1 VLDRRARA
9 ALAGPLDR
17 LAGLLD
23 RWGVSPGTVTA
34 TGFGVGVGACV
45 AAGAG
50 RWNLALG
57 LWLANRLADGLDGP
71 LARRH
76 GATDLGGFADIVAD
90 FAVYAGFVLGV
101 AVALP
106 EARLACVAL
115 LVAYYLSGT
124 AFLAWST
131 VAERRRRERPDERSL
146 HFVGGLA
153 EGTETILA
161 YTAFCLAPGRAAA
174 IAWTFAALV
183 GVTALQ
189 RLWFVRR
196 ALSHDPPRPG
206 QPLSRPAG
214 SGNRQSRSAGTPTQ
228 TSSPTEGA
236 DPAGTTASSWPRSP
250 ES

>member
-1 VLDRRARA
+1 MLDARARA
-9 ALAGPLDR
+9 LVAGPLDR
-17 LAGLLD
+17 LAAGLD
-23 RWGVSPGTVTA
+23 RGGVSPAAVTGV
-34 TGFGVGVGACV
+34 GFVLGVGACI

-71 LARRH
+71 LARRR
-76 GATDLGGFADIVAD
+76 GAAGGGPEGSEGGGFADIVAD

-101 AVALP
+101 AVAVP

-124 AFLAWST
+124 AFLAWSS
-131 VAERRRRERPDERSL
+131 VAERLRRERSDERSL

-161 YTAFCLAPGRAAA
+161 YTAFCLLPEHAAV
-174 IAWTFAALV
+174 IAWSFTGLV
-183 GVTALQ
+183 GITVVQ
-189 RLWFVRR
+189 RLWFVRA
-196 ALSHDPPRPG
+196 ALAHGAPP
-206 QPLSRPAG
+206 SA

-228 TSSPTEGA
+228 TSSPTAGD
-236 DPAGTTASSWPRSP
+236 DPAGTSASSWPRSP